1 MWDHGSQGNEQ
12 KLTMDKV
19 AIVSGLSKYIHLSM
33 WIRNQHVNIAKGHR
47 LERVTVLQRELKK
60 IRGRDAIAMIVVTAP
75 GTVDDVDTT
84 ELYTLENH
92 F

>member
-60 IRGRDAIAMIVVTAP
+60 IRGKAVMAAISVTAH
-75 GTVDDVDTT
+75 GTVDDADRT
-84 ELYTLENH
+84 ELYALKNH